1 MTSTRSYPLLRA
13 VVIAAAYLATFTN
26 AFSTT
31 STATVATNNSSCA
44 SSSSLIS
51 AEDIQKISR
60 GGVAIIPNWL
70 PPHLITSMHDD
81 AQQLFKSGQFRPDG
95 LTNTAIKEQGF
106 SGKADRQT
114 FRGDGNNGGGGWDS
128 NVGDIATRKE
138 FADRMRELRVQ
149 LAKALH
155 RPTLATE
162 GTSRHEMTYNW
173 YEPGAKLGRHL
184 DEHHEETKGSRGWL
198 LPTRRSVTW
207 LVYLNEGWTKEEGGA
222 LRCLPPRDDSMR
234 LNNVQ
239 VGSHEGNLQVGW
251 VNNGVDPV
259 FLDVFR
265 ESGGAALYHVVRN
278 SGSSGNSSNNE
289 EEERQVLSVRDFNV
303 PSQPID
309 FAQFLNE
316 EVRESFAQISTARL
330 DPRFAGAADNNRN
343 EKAIA
348 NHYHDF
354 DCSDEPNILDVIPT
368 AGTLVLFDS
377 VSLPHLVREVTG
389 KRQRIAATGWF
400 HEDSQFSLESM

>member
-1 MTSTRSYPLLRA
+1 MY
-13 VVIAAAYLATFTN
+13 
-26 AFSTT
+26 
-31 STATVATNNSSCA
+31 
-44 SSSSLIS
+44 
-51 AEDIQKISR
+51 
-60 GGVAIIPNWL
+60 
-70 PPHLITSMHDD
+70 DD

-114 FRGDGNNGGGGWDS
+114 FRGDGNNGGGWDS

-222 LRCLPPRDDSMR
+222 LRCLPRSFDSMR

-251 VNNGVDPV
+251 INNGVDPV

-265 ESGGAALYHVVRN
+265 EGGGAALYHVVRN
-278 SGSSGNSSNNE
+278 SGNSSGNSSNNE
-289 EEERQVLSVRDFNV
+289 EEERQILSVRDFNV

-330 DPRFAGAADNNRN
+330 DPRFAGAADNNSN

>member
-1 MTSTRSYPLLRA
+1 MTSTRSSILRA
-13 VVIAAAYLATFTN
+13 VIIAAAYLATFTN
-26 AFSTT
+26 AFST
-31 STATVATNNSSCA
+31 STTTNNSSCA

-70 PPHLITSMHDD
+70 PSHLITSMHND
-81 AQQLFKSGQFRPDG
+81 AQQLFKNGQFRPDG

-114 FRGDGNNGGGGWDS
+114 FRGNGNNNNGGGGGGWDS
-128 NVGDIATRKE
+128 NVGDTATRKE
-138 FADRMRELRVQ
+138 FANKMRELRVQ
-149 LAKALH
+149 LASALH

-173 YEPGAKLGRHL
+173 YEPGAKLARHL

-207 LVYLNEGWTKEEGGA
+207 LVYLNEGWLKEEGGA
-222 LRCLPPRDDSMR
+222 LRCLPRSDDSMK
-234 LNNVQ
+234 LNTVQ

-251 VNNGVDPV
+251 INNGVDPV

-265 ESGGAALYHVVRN
+265 ESGGAALYHVVRSS
-278 SGSSGNSSNNE
+278 SGSNNNE
-289 EEERQVLSVRDFNV
+289 EEKEIRQILSVRDFHV

-309 FAQFLNE
+309 FSQFLNE
-316 EVRESFAQISTARL
+316 EARESFAQISTARL
-330 DPRFAGAADNNRN
+330 DPRFAGGNT
-343 EKAIA
+343 AIA
-348 NHYHDF
+348 NNHDF